1 MCHNNNIDLSV
12 AETLNSNKK
21 SLTPK
26 TYKLLNINT
35 KKETIRMQKTTHSI
49 TRVVFFIFFIKILF
63 CRKMFII
70 Q

>member
-26 TYKLLNINT
+26 TYKTLNINT
-35 KKETIRMQKTTHSI
+35 KKETIRMQKKRPTLSLEW
-49 TRVVFFIFFIKILF
+49 FFLSFL
-63 CRKMFII
+63 
-70 Q
+70 